1 MHTQCLLSTCGYIRS
16 LMLFSFSKAISTW
29 EISLTFLGQ
38 KIFLFSIWVCPYTV
52 QKTYTA
58 CFCDALMFPVVILS
72 FPVLFQIAQRVFVYG
87 LLIGQHFCM
96 FRFMPPPVLLAWFWV
111 TCFFV
116 FSCRQRHFW
125 NESGKFKTIWNIQ
138 SYFILF
144 NVEKYKNIY
153 QTQPLDHFNYLP
165 QKLHWFPKQ
174 LKTT

>member
-38 KIFLFSIWVCPYTV
+38 KNFSFSIWVCPYTV

-58 CFCDALMFPVVILS
+58 CFCDALMFPIVILS

-116 FSCRQRHFW
+116 FSCRDIF
-125 NESGKFKTIWNIQ
+125 EVK
-138 SYFILF
+138 
-144 NVEKYKNIY
+144 VENLRQFETSSRVISFFLMLKNIKIFIRLS
-153 QTQPLDHFNYLP
+153 P
-165 QKLHWFPKQ
+165 
-174 LKTT
+174 

>member
-1 MHTQCLLSTCGYIRS
+1 MSVFSQGHQAHTFIYAHSVSFKHMWIYT
-16 LMLFSFSKAISTW
+16 FSHVVFVFQSNFHMRDIFDIFGPKKFS
-29 EISLTFLGQ
+29 
-38 KIFLFSIWVCPYTV
+38 FSIWVCPYTV

-125 NESGKFKTIWNIQ
+125 NESGKLKTIWNIQQ

-144 NVEKYKNIY
+144 NVEKY
-153 QTQPLDHFNYLP
+153 
-165 QKLHWFPKQ
+165 
-174 LKTT
+174 

>member
-1 MHTQCLLSTCGYIRS
+1 MSLFLCLCFLKAIRHTHSYMHTQRLLSTSAHVDIYFLSCCFRFPKQFPHERYLWHFWAQEIFHS
-16 LMLFSFSKAISTW
+16 VFEW
-29 EISLTFLGQ
+29 EKCT
-38 KIFLFSIWVCPYTV
+38 PYTV
-52 QKTYTA
+52 QKTHTA

-125 NESGKFKTIWNIQ
+125 NESGKFKTI
-138 SYFILF
+138 
-144 NVEKYKNIY
+144 
-153 QTQPLDHFNYLP
+153 
-165 QKLHWFPKQ
+165 
-174 LKTT
+174 